1 MNGRHAKRRN
11 GRHVD
16 RDHKQQQPR
25 PKCENGAGL
34 YKFTFNPDKS
44 ESRLM
49 TNATMIVI
57 CSGGT
62 YFDRDYYADVHLPLA
77 FASWQK
83 HGLESAAAFFPRDA
97 DAVDVSVGIYRFR
110 DEAALHAALASA
122 EADAVMADVPRFT
135 DATVAR
141 MIGAPL

>member
-1 MNGRHAKRRN
+1 MNRRHAKRRN
-11 GRHVD
+11 DRHAD
-16 RDHKQQQPR
+16 RDHKQQRPR
-25 PKCENGAGL
+25 PRRENGAG
-34 YKFTFNPDKS
+34 FSQSTINPDES

-77 FASWQK
+77 LASWQK
-83 HGLESAAAFFPRDA
+83 HGLESAAAFFPRVA

-110 DEAALHAALASA
+110 DEAGLHAALASA
-122 EADAVMADVPRFT
+122 ETDAVMADVPRFT
-135 DATVAR
+135 DASVSR
-141 MIGAPL
+141 VIGAPL